1 MDDLLS
7 PVKDSTYLR
16 LSNSRVAI
24 GISEMDIR
32 VSRFTPTQAKK
43 RPA

>member
-1 MDDLLS
+1 MDERLS

-16 LSNSRVAI
+16 LSNSRAAV
-24 GISEMDIR
+24 GISKMVIR

-43 RPA
+43 KPA